1 MNEELKFQ
9 KLSEVELL
17 EEAPEDAHPLVETG
31 GTIKRVKGGLGG
43 GGYATLRLSTP
54 IVEFEQEVEL
64 ELNEEDQA
72 QVTQALE
79 KGLPVWIIIPFDDGI
94 SYLSGIG
101 TPFSMADI
109 SSPFVGFGFSWGM
122 GIGFITPGVAVVFT
136 LGL

>member
-1 MNEELKFQ
+1 MKFQ
-9 KLSEVELL
+9 NLSEVELL
-17 EEAPEDAHPLVETG
+17 AEAPEDAHPLVETG

-54 IVEFEQEVEL
+54 IVEVGQRVEL

-101 TPFSMADI
+101 TPFSIADI
-109 SSPFVGFGFSWGM
+109 PSSLVGFGFSCGM
-122 GIGFITPGVAVVFT
+122 GMGFINPGVAVVF
-136 LGL
+136 LSGI